1 MMENLKIA
9 IVGAGETS
17 LLAAMTFGTV
27 YPVIVFDPDCSKRAR
42 FAEKGIAFTDQ
53 PGELEDAGILLM
65 TGSKRP
71 AYTLDALSEL
81 CRIVGK
87 HMKKGSV
94 LIFEAPVY
102 PGTTEE
108 ICIPLLEQHS
118 GFVAGKEFFVGFA
131 PARWQGSEA
140 QGKLAKMRKVIA
152 GQSGPVTDYLADL
165 FAPIHDGGIYKAK
178 SIRVAEAAQLLEMA
192 QKEVNIAL
200 MNEVALTLNQQ
211 GIDTHDVLETANT
224 KRGFIKF
231 EPDLLGD
238 HPVPWHGVDQFWCEG
253 EQKGR
258 QVAQRVIKKLIQNE
272 VIIHEARITVL
283 GVTKEDGTS
292 DVPEAGVIELVSEL
306 QEYGMDVQVADAKL
320 ELGQSECI
328 GGVLL
333 TRQEELLPAVS
344 VILAVPH
351 EAYRKAGWKLY
362 ERLLEGKEGYVF
374 DVKSILER
382 NEKPEKVTLWR
393 M

>member
-17 LLAAMTFGTV
+17 LLAATTFGTV
-27 YPVIVFDPDCSKRAR
+27 YPVILFDPDVSRKAR
-42 FAEKGIAFTDQ
+42 FEEHGIVFTNHAS
-53 PGELEDAGILLM
+53 ELADASILLM

-71 AYTLDALSEL
+71 VYTLDALSEL

-118 GFVAGKEFFVGFA
+118 GFIAGKEFFVGFV
-131 PARWQGSEA
+131 PSRWHNSDP
-140 QGKLAKMRKVIA
+140 QGKTAKMRKVIA

-165 FAPIHDGGIYKAK
+165 FTPIHDGGIYKAK
-178 SIRVAEAAQLLEMA
+178 SIRVAEAAQLLEIA

-238 HPVPWHGVDQFWCEG
+238 HPVSWHSVDQFWCKG
-253 EQKGR
+253 EKKGR
-258 QVAQRVIKKLIQNE
+258 QVAQRIIKKLIQNE
-272 VIIHEARITVL
+272 VVIHEARITVL
-283 GVTKEDGTS
+283 GIAKQDGTS
-292 DVPEAGVIELVSEL
+292 GVPEAGVLELVSEL
-306 QEYGMDVQVADAKL
+306 QEYGVDVQVADAQL
-320 ELGQSECI
+320 EQGQAECV

-333 TRQEELLPAVS
+333 TRQAELLPAVS
-344 VILAVPH
+344 VILAEPH
-351 EAYRKAGWKLY
+351 EVYRKAGWKLF

>member
-1 MMENLKIA
+1 MENLKIA
-9 IVGAGETS
+9 IIGASETS
-17 LLAAMTFGTV
+17 LLAATALGTV
-27 YPVIVFDPDCSKRAR
+27 YPVLVFDPDRSKKAR
-42 FAEKGIAFTDQ
+42 FEENGIAFTDQ
-53 PGELEDAGILLM
+53 AEELADVGILLM
-65 TGSKRP
+65 TGSKHP
-71 AYTLDALSEL
+71 AYTLDMLSEW

-118 GFVAGKEFFVGFA
+118 GFSAGKEFFVGFA
-131 PARWQGSEA
+131 PSRWHSNDP
-140 QGKLAKMRKVIA
+140 QGKTVKMRKVIA

-165 FAPIHDGGIYKAK
+165 YIPIHDGGIYKAK
-178 SIRVAEAAQLLEMA
+178 SIRVAEAAQLLEIA
-192 QKEVNIAL
+192 QKEVNTAL

-238 HPVPWHGVDQFWCEG
+238 RTGLWHGIDQFWCKG
-253 EQKGR
+253 EKKGH
-258 QVAQRVIKKLIQNE
+258 QVAQRIIKKLVQNE
-272 VIIHEARITVL
+272 IVIHEARITVL
-283 GVTKEDGTS
+283 GVTKQDGTS
-292 DVPEAGVIELVSEL
+292 GTPETGVLELVSEL
-306 QEYGMDVQVADAKL
+306 REYGVDVQVADAQL
-320 ELGQSECI
+320 ELGQVECVC
-328 GGVLL
+328 GVLL

-351 EAYRKAGWKLY
+351 EAYRKAGWKLF

-382 NEKPEKVTLWR
+382 NEKPEKMTLWR